1 MIRVA
6 TFALTIVLALAPAA
20 ARAQTRRG
28 LVER

>member
-1 MIRVA
+1 MIQLT
-6 TFALTIVLALAPAA
+6 TFALTIALALAPAA